1 MARSAVDTYGR
12 PYALVSEVVEGS
24 VVIVDH
30 DFDCMR
36 PWSEKVV
43 KIDDMKLKNWGYDGS
58 LYIDCDEGQ
67 HFLHVHYDNAS
78 GVEFYVGIYM
88 KGTI

>member
-1 MARSAVDTYGR
+1 MFVDTYGR

-43 KIDDMKLKNWGYDGS
+43 KIDDMKVKNWGYDGS
-58 LYIDCDEGQ
+58 LQDCIDFGVCLDIRFGI
-67 HFLHVHYDNAS
+67 HLYRFL
-78 GVEFYVGIYM
+78 
-88 KGTI
+88 TIRGDIIARS

>member
-1 MARSAVDTYGR
+1 
-12 PYALVSEVVEGS
+12 
-24 VVIVDH
+24 
-30 DFDCMR
+30 MR

-43 KIDDMKLKNWGYDGS
+43 KFDNTKLKNWGYDAS

-67 HFLHVHYDNAS
+67 HFLCGQYEDAS